1 MIRRL
6 FATLAIAA
14 SLGTL
19 AAAPAAAACRNDGDF
34 GAWLSGF
41 RADAAAAG
49 ISQRTIDT
57 ALAGITF
64 DKSVID
70 KDRAQKVFSQTFL
83 EFSDRMVADYRLKK
97 GAELLKKYGGTFAR
111 IEEQFGVPGEVI
123 TAFWALETDFGANIG
138 NMTTLRSLATL
149 AFDCRRPDMF
159 HEQLI
164 DALKIIDRG
173 DLRAEEMRGPW
184 AGELGQLQFLPS
196 HYLDYAVDF
205 DGDGRRDLLKSSPDA
220 VASAGHY
227 LSKLGWRRGEP
238 WLEEVRAPASLDWA
252 EADLAIEH
260 SRAEWAAMGV
270 TGADGRPIAADGMK
284 ASLLLPMGKD
294 GPAFL
299 AYPNFRV
306 YFEWNQSLV
315 YSTTA
320 AYLATRYTGAG
331 KVRRGNGAESLSFA
345 EIKELQQRLH
355 DSGLDVGGIDG
366 FIGEKTRAAVKTVQ
380 REAGLAADSW
390 PTPALLARLRAGK

>member
-1 MIRRL
+1 MI
-6 FATLAIAA
+6 
-14 SLGTL
+14 
-19 AAAPAAAACRNDGDF
+19 P
-34 GAWLSGF
+34 
-41 RADAAAAG
+41 
-49 ISQRTIDT
+49 
-57 ALAGITF
+57 F
-64 DKSVID
+64 DQSVIG

-83 EFSDRMVADYRLKK
+83 EFSDRMVADYRLKQ
-97 GAELLKKYGGTFAR
+97 GAQLLKKYGGTFAR
-111 IEEQFGVPGEVI
+111 IEDEFGVPGEVV
-123 TAFWALETDFGANIG
+123 TAFWAIETDFGANIG
-138 NMTTLRSLATL
+138 DMQTLRSLATL
-149 AFDCRRPDMF
+149 AYDCRRPEMF

-173 DLRAEEMRGPW
+173 DLRPEEMRGPW

-196 HYLDYAVDF
+196 HYLDYGVDY
-205 DGDGRRDLLKSSPDA
+205 DGDGRRNLLKSSPDA
-220 VASAGHY
+220 LASAANY

-238 WLEEVRAPASLDWA
+238 WLEEVKAPAGLDWA
-252 EADLAIEH
+252 EADLTVEH
-260 SRAEWAAMGV
+260 PRSQWAAWGV
-270 TGADGRPIAADGMK
+270 TRADGKPIAADGMK

-331 KVRRGNGAESLSFA
+331 KVRRGNGAESLAFA
-345 EIKELQQRLH
+345 EIKELQQRLQ
-355 DSGLDVGGIDG
+355 DRGFDVGGVDG
-366 FIGEKTRAAVKTVQ
+366 FIGEKTRAAVKAVQ
-380 REAGLAADSW
+380 KEAGMAPDSW